1 MMPAQLKRFLLEHSL
16 PRFLL
21 VGGIGFLV
29 DAGVL
34 IALYHLIGL
43 ALLPARLLSFATA
56 VTVTWWL
63 NRRITFAAG
72 ASSRQW
78 REWSRYTVV
87 NGIGGTINL
96 SVFLLLT
103 SYASGPLAQP
113 LPALAA
119 ASLIA
124 LLFNYTGS
132 RLLVFTADGAP
143 D

>member
-1 MMPAQLKRFLLEHSL
+1 MKPTQLKQFLLEHSL

-21 VGGIGFLV
+21 VGGIGFVV

-34 IALYHLIGL
+34 SALYHLIGL
-43 ALLPARLLSFATA
+43 TLLPARLLSFAAA

-72 ASSRQW
+72 ASSQRW
-78 REWSRYTVV
+78 REWRRYTVI
-87 NGIGGTINL
+87 NGIGGALNL

-103 SYASGPLAQP
+103 SHASGPLAQP

-132 RLLVFTADGAP
+132 RMLVFTADRAP